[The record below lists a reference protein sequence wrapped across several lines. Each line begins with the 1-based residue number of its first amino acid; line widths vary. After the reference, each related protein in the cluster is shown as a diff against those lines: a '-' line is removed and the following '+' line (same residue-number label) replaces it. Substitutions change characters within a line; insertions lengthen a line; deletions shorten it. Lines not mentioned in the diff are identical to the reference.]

1 MYQRNLNCSNRREV
15 TQIKSDRIFMASL
28 NIGLTEEQR
37 HGVIELLNRDLA
49 DQYLL
54 IIKTKKYHWDVV
66 GPQFRTLHT
75 LWEEHYNTLTINI
88 DATAERVRQL
98 GGYPLGTA
106 AGFVQYSSL
115 KEHPNDLPD
124 ANEMVNRLVQDH
136 EQIIRNFRE
145 DVDKCGEEYHDEGT
159 ADFLTA
165 LMEQHEEMAWMLRS
179 FIEGESLNPNTSR
192 TGTETKPA
200 VNA

>member
-1 MYQRNLNCSNRREV
+1 
-15 TQIKSDRIFMASL
+15 MAKP

-37 HGVIELLNRDLA
+37 HGVIELLNQDLA

-75 LWEEHYNTLTINI
+75 LWEEHYNAITINI
-88 DATAERVRQL
+88 DATAERIRQL

-106 AGFVQYSSL
+106 AGFAQHSTI
-115 KEHPNDLPD
+115 KEHPNDLPS
-124 ANEMVNRLVQDH
+124 ANEMVDRLVQDH
-136 EQIIRNFRE
+136 ELIIRNFR
-145 DVDKCGEEYHDEGT
+145 DHIDQCSDKYHDEGD
-159 ADFLTA
+159 ADFLTG

-179 FIEGESLNPNTSR
+179 FIEGESLNPDQQR
-192 TGTETKPA
+192 TDTETKPA

>member
-1 MYQRNLNCSNRREV
+1 MC
-15 TQIKSDRIFMASL
+15 DRLFYCFNGKDVKLAIIFFMRTL

-49 DQYLL
+49 DLYLL
-54 IIKTKKYHWDVV
+54 IIKTKKYHWDVI

-75 LWEEHYNTLTINI
+75 LWEEQYEALTMNI
-88 DATAERVRQL
+88 DATAERVRTL
-98 GGYPLGTA
+98 GGYPIGTA
-106 AGFVQYSSL
+106 AGFIQYGTL

-124 ANEMVNRLVQDH
+124 ANEMVDRLVQDH
-136 EQIIRNFRE
+136 EQVIRNLR
-145 DVDKCGEEYHDEGT
+145 DHIDKCGEEFHDEGT
-159 ADFLTA
+159 ADFLTG

-179 FIEGESLNPNTSR
+179 FLEGESLSPSGNRPEA
-192 TGTETKPA
+192 ETKPP

>member
-1 MYQRNLNCSNRREV
+1 MP
-15 TQIKSDRIFMASL
+15 SL

-75 LWEEHYNTLTINI
+75 LWEEQYNTLTINL
-88 DATAERVRQL
+88 DATAERIRAL

-106 AGFVQYSSL
+106 AGFVQYSTI
-115 KEHPNDLPD
+115 KEHPNDLPS
-124 ANEMVNRLVQDH
+124 ANEMVSRLVQDH
-136 EQIIRNFRE
+136 EQIIRNLRN
-145 DVDKCGEEYHDEGT
+145 DIDKCGDEFHDEGT
-159 ADFLTA
+159 ADFLTG

-179 FIEGESLNPNTSR
+179 FIEGEELQSTEQLP
-192 TGTETKPA
+192 GTETKPT